1 MVCREISNTE
11 PANFPLQ
18 FLYRAAWN
26 ALNFQVRTSKFG
38 YSSIVGCGTELC
50 FCGV

>member
-11 PANFPLQ
+11 PASFP
-18 FLYRAAWN
+18 YRAAWN
-26 ALNFQVRTSKFG
+26 AQNFQVRTSKFG